1 MFDFVNRDRILGAVA
16 GIAIMLVAVMAAGCS
31 PEEEVVEDTATTET
45 VTTTCTDTD
54 VDTGEDTGLDTGLAT
69 ETTE

>member
-16 GIAIMLVAVMAAGCS
+16 GIAIMLVAIFATGCS
-31 PEEEVVEDTATTET
+31 PEEEVVEDTAVTVTET
-45 VTTTCTDTD
+45 ATCTDTD
-54 VDTGEDTGLDTGLAT
+54 VDTGEDTGPDTGLTT